1 MGAMLIQE
9 DEPVEARNAE
19 AQERLVKSVNLK
31 SPWKECAYG
40 QFTLSRDQWCHNCKS
55 RGIFL

>member
-31 SPWKECAYG
+31 SPWKECAYD
-40 QFTLSRDQWCHNCKS
+40 QF
-55 RGIFL
+55 I